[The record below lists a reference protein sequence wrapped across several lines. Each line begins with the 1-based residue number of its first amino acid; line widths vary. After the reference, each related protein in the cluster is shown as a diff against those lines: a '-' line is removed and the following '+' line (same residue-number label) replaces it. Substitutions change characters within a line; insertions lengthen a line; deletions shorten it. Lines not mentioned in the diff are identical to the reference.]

1 MLLRFGRLMARSDC
15 GQAEAVVRQTL
26 AGVRI
31 SSRPVWNWQQTRV
44 RCWLNGSGEGAGV
57 QSRS

>member
-31 SSRPVWNWQQTRV
+31 SSRPVWNWQQTR
-44 RCWLNGSGEGAGV
+44 SGAG
-57 QSRS
+57 